1 MKFDENHL
9 AQLAAVVEAGGV
21 TEGANLLGMTQS
33 AVSRTLSRLE
43 KRLGE
48 NLFLTGRRPLI
59 PTLIGRQLAAHG
71 KVILDAS
78 RKASETA
85 VSFRA
90 GSSGTVRIG
99 GVPFF
104 MDAFISRMIGE
115 FQMIEPDIRV
125 DQSYGNLPELHV
137 GLRSG
142 QLDLAVCPMGLI
154 VPGSDINFTEILPG
168 RNVVAGSA
176 RHPLLKKKRLTS
188 ADVLNYP
195 WVAPLPGSPLL
206 SDLHSILLSIGM
218 REVEIRYSGGSL
230 LSVMNYLQETNA
242 LTVLPHSVVFAYRN
256 MGQIKTIP
264 IQIPQPERSLGI
276 MQLDG
281 APRLPASEKLK
292 RFILLGFEDLKTLI
306 LRHENAVVWGG

>member
-1 MKFDENHL
+1 MPD
-9 AQLAAVVEAGGV
+9 
-21 TEGANLLGMTQS
+21 
-33 AVSRTLSRLE
+33 
-43 KRLGE
+43 
-48 NLFLTGRRPLI
+48 RP
-59 PTLIGRQLAAHG
+59 
-71 KVILDAS
+71 
-78 RKASETA
+78 
-85 VSFRA
+85 
-90 GSSGTVRIG
+90 GTR
-99 GVPFF
+99 
-104 MDAFISRMIGE
+104 
-115 FQMIEPDIRV
+115 
-125 DQSYGNLPELHV
+125 
-137 GLRSG
+137 
-142 QLDLAVCPMGLI
+142 
-154 VPGSDINFTEILPG
+154 
-168 RNVVAGSA
+168 
-176 RHPLLKKKRLTS
+176 LLKKKRLTS